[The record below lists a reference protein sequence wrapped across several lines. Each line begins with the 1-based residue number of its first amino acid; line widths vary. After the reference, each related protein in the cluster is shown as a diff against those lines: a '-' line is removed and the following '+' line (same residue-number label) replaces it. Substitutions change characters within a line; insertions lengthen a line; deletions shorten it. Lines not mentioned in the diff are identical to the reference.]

1 MRSGNG
7 RHRRPRQAPA
17 LLVAASVTGA
27 GMALPLLT
35 AGGAQAA
42 DTATWDRVAMCE
54 SGGAWSA
61 NAGNGYYGG
70 LQLTLQMWR
79 DYGGESYAERP
90 DLASRA
96 QQIAVAESILN
107 DRGPDAWPSCAVNAR
122 LDVDGLIPDVD
133 PGGSETPAPSE
144 SGDDASGSPSA
155 GTGGDGADAGQPS
168 GDATSKPS
176 DDASAPQADE
186 PDTEPS
192 GDPTAKPSDGPT
204 SRPSDDGTDGMDA
217 DAGADK
223 GAGSADEG
231 SGGDS
236 AGPRAG
242 DSADRPSG
250 DASAP
255 SGDAS
260 TPGTGRHRG
269 TADDGKGEAGEGKD
283 GRPAGRHA
291 SRGDAHRGTPSGG
304 GVYTVR
310 PGDSLSAIAEER
322 GLAEGW
328 TGLYDANEGVI
339 GADPDLIHPGQR
351 LELGQ

>member
-27 GMALPLLT
+27 GLALPLLA

-54 SGGAWSA
+54 SGGMWSA
-61 NAGNGYYGG
+61 NSGNGFYGG
-70 LQLTLQMWR
+70 LQLTLEMWK

-90 DLASRA
+90 DLASRS
-96 QQIAVAESILN
+96 QQIAVAEAILN
-107 DRGPDAWPSCAVNAR
+107 DRGPDAWPSCAVNAG

-133 PGGSETPAPSE
+133 PGGSETPVPQPSE
-144 SGDDASGSPSA
+144 PGDDASGSPSGSPST
-155 GTGGDGADAGQPS
+155 GTGDDGGDNAGQPSDSATSQPS
-168 GDATSKPS
+168 GDATS
-176 DDASAPQADE
+176 
-186 PDTEPS
+186 EPS
-192 GDPTAKPSDGPT
+192 GGATNSPSGDATATPSG
-204 SRPSDDGTDGMDA
+204 G
-217 DAGADK
+217 GADQ
-223 GAGSADEG
+223 GGGDAEG
-231 SGGDS
+231 SGEDT

-242 DSADRPSG
+242 DPADRPSG

-255 SGDAS
+255 
-260 TPGTGRHRG
+260 GTGRHRG
-269 TADDGKGEAGEGKD
+269 DADDGKGGEGED

-291 SRGDAHRGTPSGG
+291 SRGGEAHRGTPADDGM
-304 GVYTVR
+304 YTVR
-310 PGDSLSAIAEER
+310 PGDSLSAIADAQ
-322 GLAEGW
+322 GLTEGW

-351 LELGQ
+351 LDLKQ

>member
-107 DRGPDAWPSCAVNAR
+107 DRGPDAWPSCAVNAG

-144 SGDDASGSPSA
+144 SGDDASGGPSA
-155 GTGGDGADAGQPS
+155 GTGEGGDGADAGQPS

-176 DDASAPQADE
+176 GDSSAPQADE

-192 GDPTAKPSDGPT
+192 GDPTAKPSDDPT
-204 SRPSDDGTDGMDA
+204 SRPSDGGTDGTDTG
-217 DAGADK
+217 AGADK
-223 GAGSADEG
+223 GAGNADAG
-231 SGGDS
+231 SDGDT

-250 DASAP
+250 DASA
-255 SGDAS
+255 
-260 TPGTGRHRG
+260 PGTGRHRG

-322 GLAEGW
+322 GLAAGW